1 MSETLIL
8 QEFKNNLITFFD
20 ELIDQFPTEADLVI
34 IRIFLKDQIP
44 IGEVI
49 NIFNNTINKDGQR
62 FKKMIKE
69 RNENFFLESNIFDSI
84 SKTKVV
90 HFKKLWRSN
99 SLDDDDKKIIWKW
112 IDSFVYL
119 GEKYIKW
126 LMNREIKD

>member
-44 IGEVI
+44 IEEVI
-49 NIFNNTINKDGQR
+49 NIFINTINKDGQR
-62 FKKMIKE
+62 FKKMIKD
-69 RNENFFLESNIFDSI
+69 RNEIFFLESNIFDSI

-119 GEKYIKW
+119 GEKYIKCK
-126 LMNREIKD
+126 LAV

>member
-1 MSETLIL
+1 MSESLIL

-20 ELIDQFPTEADLVI
+20 ELIDQFPSEADLVI

-44 IGEVI
+44 IDEVI
-49 NIFNNTINKDGQR
+49 NIFINTINKDGCKFR
-62 FKKMIKE
+62 KMIKD
-69 RNENFFLESNIFDSI
+69 RNELFFLESNIFDSI

-90 HFKKLWRSN
+90 HFKKLWRSD

-119 GEKYIKW
+119 GEKYIKCS
-126 LMNREIKD
+126 KKG

>member
-34 IRIFLKDQIP
+34 IRIFLKDQIA
-44 IGEVI
+44 IAKVI
-49 NIFNNTINKDGQR
+49 NIFNNTINKDGQK
-62 FKKMIKE
+62 FKKMIKD

-84 SKTKVV
+84 SKTKIV

-119 GEKYIKW
+119 GEKYIKCK
-126 LMNREIKD
+126 LAV

>member
-34 IRIFLKDQIP
+34 IRIFLKDQIA
-44 IGEVI
+44 IATVI
-49 NIFNNTINKDGQR
+49 NIFNNTINKDGQK
-62 FKKMIKE
+62 FKKMIKD
-69 RNENFFLESNIFDSI
+69 RNENFFLETNIFDSI
-84 SKTKVV
+84 SKTKIV

-99 SLDDDDKKIIWKW
+99 SLDDDDKQIIWKW

-119 GEKYIKW
+119 GEKYIKCK
-126 LMNREIKD
+126 LVI

>member
-44 IGEVI
+44 IEEVI
-49 NIFNNTINKDGQR
+49 NIFINTINKDGQR
-62 FKKMIKE
+62 FKKMIKD
-69 RNENFFLESNIFDSI
+69 RNEIFFLESNIFDSI

-119 GEKYIKW
+119 GEKYIKSK
-126 LMNREIKD
+126 LGA

>member
-44 IGEVI
+44 IDEVI
-49 NIFNNTINKDGQR
+49 NIFINTINKDGQR
-62 FKKMIKE
+62 FKKMIKD

-119 GEKYIKW
+119 GEKYIKSK
-126 LMNREIKD
+126 LGV

>member
-1 MSETLIL
+1 MSELLIL
-8 QEFKNNLITFFD
+8 HEFKNNLITFFD

-119 GEKYIKW
+119 GEKYIKCK
-126 LMNREIKD
+126 LAV

>member
-44 IGEVI
+44 IDEVI
-49 NIFNNTINKDGQR
+49 NIFNNTINKDDQK
-62 FKKMIKE
+62 FKKMIKD

-84 SKTKVV
+84 SKTKIV

-99 SLDDDDKKIIWKW
+99 SLDDDDKQIIWKW

-119 GEKYIKW
+119 GEKYIKCK
-126 LMNREIKD
+126 LVI

>member
-34 IRIFLKDQIP
+34 VRIFLKDQIP
-44 IGEVI
+44 IDEVI
-49 NIFNNTINKDGQR
+49 NVFINTINKDGQR
-62 FKKMIKE
+62 FKKMIKD
-69 RNENFFLESNIFDSI
+69 RNEIFFLESNIFDSI

-119 GEKYIKW
+119 GEKYIKSK
-126 LMNREIKD
+126 LGV

>member
-44 IGEVI
+44 IEEVI
-49 NIFNNTINKDGQR
+49 NIFINTINKDGQR
-62 FKKMIKE
+62 FKKMIKD
-69 RNENFFLESNIFDSI
+69 RNEIFFLESNIFDSI

-90 HFKKLWRSN
+90 HFKKLWRSD

-119 GEKYIKW
+119 GEKYIKSK
-126 LMNREIKD
+126 LGA

>member
-1 MSETLIL
+1 MSESLIL

-20 ELIDQFPTEADLVI
+20 ELIDQFPSEADLVI

-44 IGEVI
+44 IDEVI
-49 NIFNNTINKDGQR
+49 NIFINTINKDGCKFR
-62 FKKMIKE
+62 KMIKD
-69 RNENFFLESNIFDSI
+69 RNELFFLESNIFDSI

-90 HFKKLWRSN
+90 HFKKLWRSD

-119 GEKYIKW
+119 GEKYIKCS
-126 LMNREIKD
+126 KKV

>member
-44 IGEVI
+44 IEEVI
-49 NIFNNTINKDGQR
+49 NIFINTINKDGQR
-62 FKKMIKE
+62 FKKMIKD
-69 RNENFFLESNIFDSI
+69 RNEIFFLESNIFDSI

-119 GEKYIKW
+119 GEKYIKSK
-126 LMNREIKD
+126 LGV

>member
-44 IGEVI
+44 IEEVI
-49 NIFNNTINKDGQR
+49 NIFINTINKDGQR
-62 FKKMIKE
+62 FKKMIKD

-119 GEKYIKW
+119 GEKYIKSK
-126 LMNREIKD
+126 LGV